1 MKRIVAIYA
10 RVSTE
15 HEAQLSALDNQV
27 QYYDEILAKHPD
39 WVLYDKYIDEGI
51 TGTSTKK
58 RPNFLRMMDDAKD
71 GKFDLIITREVSRFA
86 RNTVDTL
93 QETRN
98 LKKIGVEVYF
108 TEDNIWTFN
117 DEDGE
122 LKLTLMATLAQNESK
137 KTSTRVKA
145 GMQIAFQNGVIMGT
159 GNILG
164 YYKVDK
170 NKIVVDDDQAEVVRF
185 IFREYINGKGT
196 TAIAKELA
204 RKNIPTSTG
213 VGTWSPSYITRVL
226 RNPFYCGT
234 IIYRKQYV
242 PDYLEQRRVK
252 NNGNVEQVIVEGDY
266 EPIISKEDFEKAQ
279 KVLDSHSKAIKV
291 GLRQAKGVPR
301 SMWSK
306 KLICE
311 CGSTFNRRKYHD
323 SKKGRTYCFE
333 CYNRKTHPKGNY
345 YEYGYKFCE
354 VKDVPEWKLK
364 EMAHFIF
371 RSLTQ
376 DDNNRAEL
384 EKILMNV
391 IKIDTYEVDEINKE
405 IERYNSL
412 ISENSIKL
420 DRLLNVYLEKLV
432 NPSEYESMHREL
444 SDKIELYKLEKED
457 LEMRLKRLEPPEL
470 KIERAKQSVR
480 RLLDFNYN
488 GIDDRLIEEVVEKIV
503 VHKDW
508 FEWKL
513 IFVEEPF
520 KLRIKG
526 NLKEHFIEEFK

>member
-27 QYYDEILAKHPD
+27 QYYDEILSKHPD

-279 KVLDSHSKAIKV
+279 KILDSHSKAIKV

-311 CGSTFNRRKYHD
+311 CGSTFNRRTYHRNKY
-323 SKKGRTYCFE
+323 GTTYSYE
-333 CYNRKTHPKGNY
+333 CYKRKNSLEKKCKVKGIQ
-345 YEYGYKFCE
+345 
-354 VKDVPEWKLK
+354 EWKLDYMAKHIFTCLTKDK
-364 EMAHFIF
+364 EN
-371 RSLTQ
+371 REELTKLLMDGVKIEENEEKLIQ
-376 DDNNRAEL
+376 NEIKRYKNLIDDENTKLDRILDMYLEETVDLNTFEGFQKKTTSKIETFKVEIDEL
-384 EKILMNV
+384 EK
-391 IKIDTYEVDEINKE
+391 K
-405 IERYNSL
+405 
-412 ISENSIKL
+412 
-420 DRLLNVYLEKLV
+420 
-432 NPSEYESMHREL
+432 
-444 SDKIELYKLEKED
+444 
-457 LEMRLKRLEPPEL
+457 LKRLEPLQVRKENAL
-470 KIERAKQSVR
+470 KSVR
-480 RLLDFNYN
+480 KILDVGYN
-488 GIDDRLIEEVVEKIV
+488 GVDERLIEEVVEKVIV
-503 VHKDW
+503 HENY

-513 IFVEEPF
+513 NFSDETF
-520 KLRIKG
+520 KLKITGKGQKDCFIK
-526 NLKEHFIEEFK
+526 EYTES

>member
-15 HEAQLSALDNQV
+15 HEAQLSALENQV
-27 QYYDEILAKHPD
+27 QYYDEILSKHPD

-58 RPNFLRMMDDAKD
+58 RPNFLRMMEDAKD

-93 QETRN
+93 QETRK
-98 LKKIGVEVYF
+98 LKKMGVEVYF

-117 DEDGE
+117 DDDGE

-145 GMQIAFQNGVIMGT
+145 GMQIAFQNGIIMGT

-164 YYKVDK
+164 YLKINK
-170 NKIVVDDDQAEVVRF
+170 NKIVVDEDQAETVKF
-185 IFREYINGKGT
+185 IFKEYINGKGT
-196 TAIAKELA
+196 TAIARELS
-204 RKNIPTSTG
+204 RKQIPTSTG
-213 VGTWSPSYITRVL
+213 LGTWSPSYITRVL

-252 NNGNVEQVIVEGDY
+252 NNGNVEQVIVEGNY

-279 KVLDSHSKAIKV
+279 KILDSHSKAIKI
-291 GLRQAKGVPR
+291 GLRHAQGVPR

-311 CGSTFNRRKYHD
+311 CGSTFNRRTYHVN
-323 SKKGRTYCFE
+323 KKGTTYSYE
-333 CYNRKTHPKGNY
+333 CYKRKNSLEKECNVKG
-345 YEYGYKFCE
+345 
-354 VKDVPEWKLK
+354 VQEWKLDYMAKHIFTCLAENK
-364 EMAHFIF
+364 EN
-371 RSLTQ
+371 REELTKVLMEGVKIEE
-376 DDNNRAEL
+376 NE
-384 EKILMNV
+384 EKIINNE
-391 IKIDTYEVDEINKE
+391 IKRYKKLIDEE
-405 IERYNSL
+405 
-412 ISENSIKL
+412 SEKL
-420 DRLLNVYLEKLV
+420 DRLLNMYLEETINMSTFEEFHKKH
-432 NPSEYESMHREL
+432 ES
-444 SDKIELYKLEKED
+444 KIETYKVEIDELEKK
-457 LEMRLKRLEPPEL
+457 LKRLEPIEVKKEMAMKSIK
-470 KIERAKQSVR
+470 KI
-480 RLLDFNYN
+480 LDIGYN
-488 GIDDRLIEEVVEKIV
+488 GVDERLIEEVVEKVIV
-503 VHKDW
+503 HEKY

-513 IFVEEPF
+513 NFSDETF
-520 KLRIKG
+520 KIKITG
-526 NLKEHFIEEFK
+526 KGQKDCFIEEYND

>member
-15 HEAQLSALDNQV
+15 HEAQLSALENQV
-27 QYYDEILAKHPD
+27 QYYDEILSKHPD
-39 WVLYDKYIDEGI
+39 WILYEKYIDEGI

-58 RPNFLRMMDDAKD
+58 RKNFMRMMEDAKD

-93 QETRN
+93 QETRK

-170 NKIVVDDDQAEVVRF
+170 NKIVVDEDQAEVVRF

-196 TAIAKELA
+196 TAIARELA
-204 RKNIPTSTG
+204 QKGIPTSTG

-279 KVLDSHSKAIKV
+279 KILDSHSKAVKI
-291 GLRQAKGVPR
+291 GLRQAKGVPK

-311 CGSTFNRRKYHD
+311 CGSTFNRRTYHRNKY
-323 SKKGRTYCFE
+323 GTTYSYE
-333 CYNRKTHPKGNY
+333 CYKRKNSLEKLCKVKGIQ
-345 YEYGYKFCE
+345 
-354 VKDVPEWKLK
+354 EWKLDY
-364 EMAHFIF
+364 MAKHIF
-371 RSLTQ
+371 TCLTQ
-376 DDNNRAEL
+376 NKDNREELTKILMEGVKIEENEEKLINNEIKKYKNLINEENDKQDKILDMYLDETVDLKTFEEFHKKSNSKIETYKVEIDEL
-384 EKILMNV
+384 EKQ
-391 IKIDTYEVDEINKE
+391 
-405 IERYNSL
+405 
-412 ISENSIKL
+412 
-420 DRLLNVYLEKLV
+420 
-432 NPSEYESMHREL
+432 
-444 SDKIELYKLEKED
+444 
-457 LEMRLKRLEPPEL
+457 LKRLEPIQVRKENAMKSIK
-470 KIERAKQSVR
+470 KI
-480 RLLDFNYN
+480 LDVGYN
-488 GIDDRLIEEVVEKIV
+488 GVDERLIEEVVEKVIV
-503 VHKDW
+503 HEKY

-513 IFVEEPF
+513 NFSDETF
-520 KLRIKG
+520 KLKITGKG
-526 NLKEHFIEEFK
+526 QKDCFIEEYIEN